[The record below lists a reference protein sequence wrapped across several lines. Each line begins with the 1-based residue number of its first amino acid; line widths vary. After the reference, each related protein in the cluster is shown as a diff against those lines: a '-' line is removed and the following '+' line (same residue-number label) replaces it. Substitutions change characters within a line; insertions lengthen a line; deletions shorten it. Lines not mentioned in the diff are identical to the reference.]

1 MKKDFLKNRERAFQ
15 AMEDKDAAA
24 KKRGGLVGRYL
35 QEPHA
40 DGYAYYEIISETP
53 RTVQVRVITGLG
65 DDWRIPQWGDG
76 GSISKKYAVGRLA
89 QRDRMELIFKNRE
102 RDKDLIKGFLG
113 SLRSR
118 VVREIPG
125 ATGVQVDGDSGDD
138 GVWLT
143 IRYQDGVPRDKGRKV
158 IEKIL
163 EEMPKAPKVSHLS
176 VDRCF
181 FTNWGREY
189 LVSKAA
195 DAKNTAIER
204 DIDIPRE
211 PAGRGPMLSACHK
224 AVVAV
229 FEKNGPLEPS
239 DTNAHYRLRA
249 VPWEDGYAIVVE
261 WHGGPTQDQ
270 VAAAIAGVKEGFGS
284 KIVRVILQRNRS
296 WEEAAVEELSDRA
309 QAQ

>member
-24 KKRGGLVGRYL
+24 KKRGASWGGTSRNRMPTAML
-35 QEPHA
+35 
-40 DGYAYYEIISETP
+40 
-53 RTVQVRVITGLG
+53 ITRSFPKPPVPSGSRHHRLG

-125 ATGVQVDGDSGDD
+125 ATGVQGDGDSGDD

-143 IRYQDGVPRDKGRKV
+143 IRYQNGVPRDKGRKV

-181 FTNWGREY
+181 FTEWGREY

-270 VAAAIAGVKEGFGS
+270 IAAAIAGVKEGFGAKS
-284 KIVRVILQRNRS
+284 FG
-296 WEEAAVEELSDRA
+296 
-309 QAQ
+309 